1 MSVKGHW
8 YYHENTSVRIST
20 GEVVQVIRGDL
31 LQLEEN
37 AKVKKE
43 LWGAV
48 VVYLGYS
55 LEYVAHTTAMN
66 IRRMRLY
73 YFDPIT
79 SSVSWTVPAAI
90 KKIII

>member
-1 MSVKGHW
+1 MCIRDR
-8 YYHENTSVRIST
+8 YYHKNISVTIST
-20 GEVVQVIRGDL
+20 GEIVEIVRGDL
-31 LQLEEN
+31 LQL
-37 AKVKKE
+37 KKSVTVKKE

-55 LEYVAHTTAMN
+55 LEYVSHVTAMN

-73 YFDPIT
+73 YFDPTT
-79 SSVSWTVPAAI
+79 SSISWTVPAAV